1 MSKMKKLLMLSSAI
15 VFAAILVSFKSA
27 DAPKNKRI
35 AIVVSNSVTS
45 EITKMPVGFW
55 WSELT
60 HSYYEFVNAG
70 YEVEIFS
77 NDGGKVIGDAFSD
90 PRDPS
95 GLSKNDLISMGFIAT
110 ESLMKL
116 LDNTPKVRTID
127 VNKFD
132 AIVVAG
138 GQAPIY
144 TFEKATD
151 LQKKFVEFY
160 EAKKVAAALCH
171 GVGLLK
177 FTKLTNG
184 EYLAKGKTVTGFSN
198 IEDDAVS
205 KTLWQYKIIP
215 EGTHYV
221 PWSVEDAMKIIGA
234 KYVQAGLWKPFAV
247 RDGNLV
253 TGQQNYS
260 GAATARKVIEVLA
273 NKISR

>member
-1 MSKMKKLLMLSSAI
+1 MSKMKKLLMVSAAI
-15 VFAAILVSFKSA
+15 VFAISLLSFKSA
-27 DAPKNKRI
+27 DAPKTKRI

-45 EITKMPVGFW
+45 QITKMPVGFW

-90 PRDPS
+90 PRDPF

-110 ESLMKL
+110 DNLAKL
-116 LDNTPKVRTID
+116 LDNTPKVETID

-132 AIVVAG
+132 AIVVVG

-144 TFEKATD
+144 TFENATD

-160 EAKKVAAALCH
+160 ESKKVSAALCH

-177 FTKLTNG
+177 FAKLTNG

-198 IEDDAVS
+198 NEDDAVS
-205 KTLWQYKIIP
+205 KALWQYKVIP
-215 EGTHYV
+215 EGTHYT
-221 PWSVEDAMKIIGA
+221 PWSVEDAMKIVGA

-260 GAATARKVIEVLA
+260 GAATARKVIEILGE
-273 NKISR
+273 